1 MAAISLSLLLALPFR
16 PQKGTAP
23 NGYYPP
29 GYTGTTFT
37 GVTAAG
43 EGSQLV
49 LYYTKGNKQER
60 FVGHLDA
67 PCVWTDKAGVTHT
80 IEVSSIPSGDEL
92 TAFYLP
98 ETIESGG
105 QKITDN
111 VIIAI
116 SYAQHDGKNIPEG
129 KRVIVGCTKQ
139 THWQFKAF

>member
-1 MAAISLSLLLALPFR
+1 MAAISLSLLLALPSR

-67 PCVWTDKAGVTHT
+67 PLR
-80 IEVSSIPSGDEL
+80 IEARDNGGALDALAQLIQRRLWLTVQPTASLGDPCITRCLYCSGLERWWRL
-92 TAFYLP
+92 
-98 ETIESGG
+98 GG
-105 QKITDN
+105 
-111 VIIAI
+111 
-116 SYAQHDGKNIPEG
+116 
-129 KRVIVGCTKQ
+129 
-139 THWQFKAF
+139 